1 MRTSDVDILIVPGH
15 GGSGPDHWQSR
26 WERQLSTARRVHQP
40 NWDAPDL
47 AAWAERIVATAE
59 GATRPVVVVAHGLG
73 VHAVARAADA
83 LEGRDRR
90 PPSPH
95 RRAPDLEDA
104 SRPPDANLAGLRR
117 ADAAPAPSRALVVAS
132 RTDPWC
138 ELRPPQRRRSPR
150 PGARPSRRR
159 RANGRTRSN
168 SGALGP
174 NGPWPEGHDALR
186 RFLKKDA
193 LRRRHTLGRLQQEA
207 YHTTSKRPT
216 VLGEVEVEARARRRV
231 SGRAGPSPY
240 LAASVRMATTWHRR
254 SPTRRL

>member
-83 LEGRDRR
+83 LEGRIAGAFLVA
-90 PPSPH
+90 P
-95 RRAPDLEDA
+95 PDLDDA
-104 SRPPDANLAGLRR
+104 ARLPDALAGLGVPTPRL
-117 ADAAPAPSRALVVAS
+117 PFTSLVVAS

-138 ELRPPQRRRSPR
+138 DYARAEAIAAAW
-150 PGARPSRRR
+150 GAPVVDAGDAGSLDS
-159 RANGRTRSN
+159 A
-168 SGALGP
+168 SGY
-174 NGPWPEGHDALR
+174 GPWPEGLMRFAG
-186 RFLKKDA
+186 FLK
-193 LRRRHTLGRLQQEA
+193 TL
-207 YHTTSKRPT
+207 
-216 VLGEVEVEARARRRV
+216 
-231 SGRAGPSPY
+231 
-240 LAASVRMATTWHRR
+240 
-254 SPTRRL
+254 